1 METETVE
8 IPVCK
13 AQKNSKVADIP
24 VGISR
29 LHLVK
34 LPALQMQPIYWS
46 PINDVATVTRGT
58 WFYKDSMCPVEPAV
72 ANQLEMGYRELRPWS
87 QTWNDE
93 LNSAMEVG
101 AAGEEKIAHRL
112 WPDENKISGSYKKNE
127 HPISADP
134 YCAARC
140 FHGEVRTCKMS
151 SLVSMKWRLEAHL
164 RVKRLSIPLGRRLL
178 EACFFPNIQS

>member
-1 METETVE
+1 
-8 IPVCK
+8 
-13 AQKNSKVADIP
+13 
-24 VGISR
+24 
-29 LHLVK
+29 
-34 LPALQMQPIYWS
+34 MQPIYWS
-46 PINDVATVTRGT
+46 PVNDVATVTRGT

-112 WPDENKISGSYKKNE
+112 WPDENKISGSHKKNE

-140 FHGEVRTCKMS
+140 FHGEVRTCKIS
-151 SLVSMKWRLEAHL
+151 FLDSIKWKFEAHL
-164 RVKRLSIPLGRRLL
+164 RVTANFVLFKRLNIPLSLRFL
-178 EACFFPNIQS
+178 EADSFKNIQN